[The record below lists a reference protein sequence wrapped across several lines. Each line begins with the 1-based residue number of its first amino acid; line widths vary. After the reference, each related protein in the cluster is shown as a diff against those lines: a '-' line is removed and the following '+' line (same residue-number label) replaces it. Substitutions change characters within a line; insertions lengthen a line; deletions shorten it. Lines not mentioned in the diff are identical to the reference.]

1 MNNFYVLIYQT
12 KHLDDKCTGGTFVFS
27 YSPHK
32 NVWECYIKL
41 KSETIRIILS
51 TNPGE
56 TALFTDKDRAPK
68 KANVTSFFNSLEKDI
83 IESVSLAKNDRF
95 VTIKFR
101 SGKNLLF
108 QIFGNNPNV
117 FLTENG
123 VILEAFK
130 SNGDLAG
137 SKAPDPRAANRNSQ
151 KPKDSTSAKRVITAC
166 NPKFPRHLIE
176 PVTEY
181 YNLNEKSAEDILKTI
196 HTLTTAMIQSPEFR
210 VLEDGNLCLIPGSL
224 LPLNNQ
230 KLFDNANDAVRFA
243 YYETSRERRLSSR
256 IQTLK
261 PKITQAIQRN
271 KSVIDQL
278 KNADIGIQRSE
289 QYEQFGHILMAHAH
303 QSTDQYD
310 QEVTLPNFYDD
321 NKPVCIPIK
330 PSLTLA
336 DNAERYYDKSTK
348 AKRNVEESKR
358 RVKEIR
364 LVNEDLKTLQDS
376 FNKIEKI
383 YEFDDWYKE
392 NEPELR
398 RLGILAKSQQ
408 AETLPY
414 RRGEI
419 ENYEIWI
426 GKSAKSNDR
435 LTSDAHKEDIWLHA
449 RGVSGS
455 HVVIRMNNSQDMP
468 PRHILLKAAAIAAW
482 NSKARG
488 SKLAPV
494 IVAKRKYITKPK
506 GAAPGAVRVQREQV
520 EMVQPQKYP
529 K

>member
-12 KHLDDKCTGGTFVFS
+12 KHLENKCTGGTFVFS

-56 TALFTDKDRAPK
+56 TALFTDNDRAPK
-68 KANVTSFFNSLEKDI
+68 KANVTSFFNSLEKDVI
-83 IESVSLAKNDRF
+83 NTVSLAENDRF
-95 VTIKFR
+95 ITINFT
-101 SGKNLLF
+101 SGKSLLF
-108 QIFGNNPNV
+108 QLFGNNPNV
-117 FLTENG
+117 FLTESG

-130 SNGDLAG
+130 SNSELAG
-137 SKAPDPRAANRNSQ
+137 SRAPEPRAANRNTDE
-151 KPKDSTSAKRVITAC
+151 PKESASAKKIITAT
-166 NPKFPRHLIE
+166 NPKFPRHLIDS
-176 PVTEY
+176 VTEFY
-181 YNLNEKSAEDILKTI
+181 SLNEKPADDIRSTI
-196 HTLTTAMIQSPEFR
+196 QTLTEAMIQSPEFR

-224 LPLNNQ
+224 LPLNNR
-230 KLFDNANDAVRFA
+230 KLFDNSNDAVRFA
-243 YYETSRERRLSSR
+243 YYDTSRERRLTSR

-261 PKITQAIQRN
+261 PKIAQAVQRN
-271 KSVIDQL
+271 ESVMKQL
-278 KNADIGIQRSE
+278 ENADKGIERSE

-303 QSTDQYD
+303 QSTDHYN

-321 NKPVCIPIK
+321 NEPVSIPIK
-330 PSLTLA
+330 PSLSIA

-358 RVKEIR
+358 RLKEIKE
-364 LVNEDLKTLQDS
+364 VNRDLKTLQDS

-392 NEPELR
+392 NEQELR

-408 AETLPY
+408 TESLPY

-419 ENYEIWI
+419 DNYEIWI
-426 GKSAKSNDR
+426 GKNAKSNDR
-435 LTSDAHKEDIWLHA
+435 LTTDAHKEDIWLHA

-455 HVVIRMNNSQDMP
+455 HVVIRMNNSQEMP

-494 IVAKRKYITKPK
+494 IVAKRKHITKPK
-506 GAAPGAVRVQREQV
+506 GAVPGAVRVQREQV